1 MTSPTPPSAAS
12 TPPRAADATSAAAR
26 PRADWLALQPSE
38 PVLAPALP
46 IIDPHHHLWDRGGD
60 RYLLDELLTDIGW
73 ADGAHA
79 GHRVLATVYVECLWA
94 WHADG
99 PAALQPVGETAFV
112 AAVADAA
119 AARGPAT
126 PQVGAGIVGFADL
139 LLGDAVEPV
148 LQAHLV
154 AGRGRFRGV
163 RHAAGW
169 DASDQVRN
177 SHSNPPPGLYADV
190 HFRAGFARLAPLGLS
205 FEAWQY
211 HPQLPEVT
219 ALARAFPDTAIVLN
233 HLGGPLG
240 IGPYAGQGEAVF
252 ARWRT
257 DMAALAACP
266 NVSVKLGGL
275 GMRIGPFDF
284 HRRPQPAGS
293 AQLAQAWQPWVDH
306 AIACFGAARCMFE
319 SNFPVDQAST
329 GYTVLW
335 NAFKRL
341 AAAGSA
347 DEQAALLAGTAR
359 RVYRLDEV

>member
-1 MTSPTPPSAAS
+1 MAAS
-12 TPPRAADATSAAAR
+12 P
-26 PRADWLALQPSE
+26 
-38 PVLAPALP
+38 
-46 IIDPHHHLWDRGGD
+46 
-60 RYLLDELLTDIGW
+60 
-73 ADGAHA
+73 
-79 GHRVLATVYVECLWA
+79 
-94 WHADG
+94 
-99 PAALQPVGETAFV
+99 
-112 AAVADAA
+112 
-119 AARGPAT
+119 
-126 PQVGAGIVGFADL
+126 
-139 LLGDAVEPV
+139 
-148 LQAHLV
+148 
-154 AGRGRFRGV
+154 RFRGI
-163 RHAAGW
+163 RHAASS
-169 DASDQVRN
+169 DADPAVLGPLAGR
-177 SHSNPPPGLYADV
+177 PPGLYRDAR
-190 HFRAGFARLAPLGLS
+190 FCEGFAQLAPLGLS
-205 FEAWQY
+205 FDAWLLE
-211 HPQLPEVT
+211 PQLDDLID
-219 ALARAFPDTAIVLN
+219 LARAFPDTAIVLN